1 MKDCN
6 KHGRMNSRWR
16 CRTVQYSLWVNKKGI
31 PYFCRGLCCQS
42 TGSATKSFQFCKLSW
57 KFRKWFK
64 RPIQINIS
72 TSSVQLSRRMKK
84 HKTTFIAS
92 NNYDL
97 DFNCRAFNMTVT
109 EHHTAL
115 QHQRI
120 YFVVLMEKKFSN
132 LTTATP
138 ITNMQVFF

>member
-1 MKDCN
+1 MISKANSDKY
-6 KHGRMNSRWR
+6 KH
-16 CRTVQYSLWVNKKGI
+16 K
-31 PYFCRGLCCQS
+31 FC
-42 TGSATKSFQFCKLSW
+42 AV
-57 KFRKWFK
+57 
-64 RPIQINIS
+64 IQKN
-72 TSSVQLSRRMKK
+72 KK
-84 HKTTFIAS
+84 HKTTFMAP

-97 DFNCRAFNMTVT
+97 YFNCRAFNMTVT

-132 LTTATP
+132 LPTATP